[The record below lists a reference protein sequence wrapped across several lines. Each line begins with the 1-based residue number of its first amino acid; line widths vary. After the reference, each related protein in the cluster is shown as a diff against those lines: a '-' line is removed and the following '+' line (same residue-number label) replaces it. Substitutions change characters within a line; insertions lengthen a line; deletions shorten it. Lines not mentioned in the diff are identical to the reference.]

1 MRYAT
6 LHSWGLALVQY
17 TRSKIEDISIPNI
30 NYCKIMLCYWLVLS
44 TYYVDF
50 LKYFTSFNKSF
61 DNSFLSNI
69 PLKESIFSI
78 SLRSRHREASFWI
91 FKHFLNTGLTSPIIN
106 TLFCLKTLKCFVIFK
121 RQINNW
127 VFTSYNLCTSR
138 LGTSTETDQKKNW
151 FGQNWRTNITD
162 RKIGFPCLHFTIKVF
177 TDFCCFSSM
186 SNFFTFSMWDYKGQ
200 WHQKAKKISL
210 ILF

>member
-1 MRYAT
+1 MDT
-6 LHSWGLALVQY
+6 
-17 TRSKIEDISIPNI
+17 
-30 NYCKIMLCYWLVLS
+30 
-44 TYYVDF
+44 
-50 LKYFTSFNKSF
+50 
-61 DNSFLSNI
+61 
-69 PLKESIFSI
+69 
-78 SLRSRHREASFWI
+78 REASFWI

-162 RKIGFPCLHFTIKVF
+162 RNIGFPCLHFTIKVF
-177 TDFCCFSSM
+177 TDSCCFSSM
-186 SNFFTFSMWDYKGQ
+186 SDYFTFSMWDCKGQ
-200 WHQKAKKISL
+200 WHQGEEDLTNTFLANMSPVH
-210 ILF
+210 FWMTTMWFAMS